1 MPRVVQ
7 LALMIGAACSL
18 SRHSHN
24 AYGVVNPF
32 LTDLKVRKV
41 KVHLQRG
48 RDSDFSCSFS
58 TYRTAREV
66 GVVSL
71 CKLRE
76 ADSTAFSEAW
86 SKWRW
91 WE

>member
-24 AYGVVNPF
+24 AYEVVNPF
-32 LTDLKVRKV
+32 LTDLKLRKV

-48 RDSDFSCSFS
+48 RDAESSNA
-58 TYRTAREV
+58 T
-66 GVVSL
+66 SL
-71 CKLRE
+71 PLTEELLRQS
-76 ADSTAFSEAW
+76 A
-86 SKWRW
+86 
-91 WE
+91 